1 MSNNTIIECIR
12 YAEGPGLSISL
23 TVHTIADEKHPH
35 AATRILRLDQVEQF
49 NEHGLRCGF
58 VYLELLAPKVA
69 ATDGWSS

>member
-1 MSNNTIIECIR
+1 MIECIK

-35 AATRILRLDQVEQF
+35 DAMRILLLDQVEQF
-49 NEHGLRCGF
+49 NEHGLRFGF
-58 VYLELLAPKVA
+58 VYLELVLPKVA

>member
-1 MSNNTIIECIR
+1 MVECIR

-35 AATRILRLDQVEQF
+35 VAVRILLLDQVEQF
-49 NEHGLRCGF
+49 NEHGFICGL
-58 VYLELLAPKVA
+58 VYLELLPKVA